1 MSNTV
6 IFFNEEEDFQEIY
19 VWPPHSIDCDSNFDS
34 DFGYDHGSDYDSD
47 YDDNR
52 R

>member
-6 IFFNEEEDFQEIY
+6 IFFNKEEDFQEIY
-19 VWPPHSIDCDSNFDS
+19 VWPPHSIDCNSNFDS

-47 YDDNR
+47 YDDN
-52 R
+52 